1 MKTPRPITI
10 VPVLAALSLGACGG
24 EPETET
30 PARQVSASPFEYP
43 EELWDAGVEGRTVLR
58 LLVSEAGTV
67 DSVQVE
73 VPSGYPLFDS
83 AAVAGSHDLQFEPKR
98 VGERPVADWYLLPVD
113 FTLPGGEA
121 DGASADTALPLP
133 EAPTR

>member
-1 MKTPRPITI
+1 MKTPRPLAIA
-10 VPVLAALSLGACGG
+10 PLAAALALGACGG
-24 EPETET
+24 EPEPET
-30 PARQVSASPFEYP
+30 PARQVSPSPFEYP

-58 LLVSEAGTV
+58 LLVSEEGTV

-83 AAVAGSHDLQFEPKR
+83 AAVAGSHDLRFEPKR

-113 FTLPGGEA
+113 FTLPGSESGDVA
-121 DGASADTALPLP
+121 ADTTLPLP
-133 EAPTR
+133 TDGDR